1 MHEVYKFKEW
11 PMLKFDP
18 TESTGFL
25 VARVAHQLQ
34 QQVQEF
40 LDEAGIDMTAQ
51 EITILTVVA
60 HLQEPEQMKR
70 LAEKC
75 GRDATTV
82 SRQIGALEKAGLVKR
97 SPSAD
102 DGRFNVVSIT
112 KKGQR
117 LVERTI
123 PMTLALKKQAMSGI
137 SAADAKALPRA
148 LMQMLSNLD
157 SEK

>member
-1 MHEVYKFKEW
+1 
-11 PMLKFDP
+11 MLKFDP

-34 QQVQEF
+34 QKVQEF
-40 LDEAGIDMTAQ
+40 LDEAGIEITAQ

-60 HLQEPEQMKR
+60 HLQKPEQMKR

-97 SPSAD
+97 SRSPD
-102 DGRFNVVSIT
+102 DGRFHVVSIT
-112 KKGQR
+112 NKGKR

-123 PMTLALKKQAMSGI
+123 PLTLDLRKRAMSGI
-137 SAADAKALPRA
+137 SAADATALS
-148 LMQMLSNLD
+148 QNLIQILD
-157 SEK
+157 NLGNEK